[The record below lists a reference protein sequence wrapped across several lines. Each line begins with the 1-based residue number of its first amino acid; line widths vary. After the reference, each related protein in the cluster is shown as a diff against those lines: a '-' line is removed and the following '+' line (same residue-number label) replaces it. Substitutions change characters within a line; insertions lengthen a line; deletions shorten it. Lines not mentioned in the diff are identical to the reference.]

1 MFLLNFSQVQN
12 EKVVNLSLFFF
23 FSNLHLRSHEV
34 SAKNI
39 FERNEHLIFC
49 SSEIYVESNCI
60 QIDIIKTT
68 CFFQCFQ
75 KNILFISNP
84 IQKGYPIIH
93 I

>member
-12 EKVVNLSLFFF
+12 EKVS
-23 FSNLHLRSHEV
+23 E
-34 SAKNI
+34 KNI

-49 SSEIYVESNCI
+49 SSEIYVESNFI

>member
-23 FSNLHLRSHEV
+23 FFKLTLIHEV

-39 FERNEHLIFC
+39 FERNEQLIFC